1 MTDRFCLL
9 FVCSGNRFRSP
20 MAEGFIR
27 RLTLSLPVTVT
38 SAGTIGVV
46 GKPALDEAQALAA
59 WSGISLAD
67 HSSSRF
73 TPERGAAADLVLG
86 FEHAHVTFAVIE
98 AGCPRDRVFTLP
110 DFTTL
115 LADVAPVDPALPL
128 PARARE
134 RVRLAAE
141 LRAALGG
148 STSQELADPFGKSK
162 RIAKQTAGELRR
174 LCSELA
180 ERLFDVS
187 ARDAFPDS

>member
-1 MTDRFCLL
+1 
-9 FVCSGNRFRSP
+9 

-27 RLTLSLPVTVT
+27 RLTLGLPVTVT

-67 HSSSRF
+67 HSSCRF
-73 TPERGAAADLVLG
+73 TPERGAAVDLVLG
-86 FEHAHVTFAVIE
+86 FEHVHVTFAVIE

-110 DFTTL
+110 DLTTL
-115 LADVAPVDPALPL
+115 LADIAPADPALPL

-148 STSQELADPFGKSK
+148 STSQEVADPFGKS
-162 RIAKQTAGELRR
+162 RRVAKQTATELRR
-174 LCSELA
+174 LSSELA

-187 ARDAFPDS
+187 VRGAFPES

>member
-1 MTDRFCLL
+1 MTDRFSLL

-20 MAEGFIR
+20 MAAGFMR
-27 RLTLSLPVTVT
+27 RLTLGLPISVG

-67 HSSSRF
+67 HTSSRF
-73 TPERGAAADLVLG
+73 TPELAAAADLVLG
-86 FEHAHVTFAVIE
+86 FEHAHVTFSVIE

-110 DFTTL
+110 DLTTL
-115 LADVAPVDPALPL
+115 LADVAPVDPSLTLA
-128 PARARE
+128 ARARE
-134 RVRLAAE
+134 RVRRAAE

-148 STSQELADPFGKSK
+148 STTQEVADPFGKSK
-162 RIAKQTAGELRR
+162 RVAKQTAAELRG

-180 ERLFDVS
+180 EQLFDVS
-187 ARDAFPDS
+187 ARSAFPDD

>member
-1 MTDRFCLL
+1 
-9 FVCSGNRFRSP
+9 

-27 RLTLSLPVTVT
+27 RLTLGLPVAVA
-38 SAGTIGVV
+38 SAGTIGVA

-67 HSSSRF
+67 HSSCQF
-73 TPERGAAADLVLG
+73 TPERAAAADLVLG

-110 DFTTL
+110 DLTTL
-115 LADVAPVDPALPL
+115 LADIEPVDPSLPL
-128 PARARE
+128 AARARA
-134 RVRLAAE
+134 RVHRADR

-148 STSQELADPFGKSK
+148 STSKELDDPFGQSK
-162 RIAKQTAGELRR
+162 RFAKQTAAELRR
-174 LCSELA
+174 LCSDLA

-187 ARDAFPDS
+187 ARGAFPDN

>member
-1 MTDRFCLL
+1 M
-9 FVCSGNRFRSP
+9 
-20 MAEGFIR
+20 
-27 RLTLSLPVTVT
+27 
-38 SAGTIGVV
+38 V

-67 HSSSRF
+67 HTSSRF
-73 TPERGAAADLVLG
+73 SAELAATVDLVVG

-110 DFTTL
+110 DLTTL
-115 LADVAPVDPALPL
+115 LADIKPVDPSLPL
-128 PARARE
+128 VARARE
-134 RVRLAAE
+134 RVRRADE

-148 STSQELADPFGKSK
+148 STRQEVADPFGKSK
-162 RIAKQTAGELRR
+162 RVAKQTAAELRR

-187 ARDAFPDS
+187 AKGAFPDN

>member
-1 MTDRFCLL
+1 MTDRFSLL
-9 FVCSGNRFRSP
+9 FLCSGNRFRSP
-20 MAEGFIR
+20 MAAGFVR
-27 RLTLSLPVTVT
+27 RLTLGLPVSVT

-67 HSSSRF
+67 HSSSRI
-73 TPERGAAADLVLG
+73 TPERAAGADLVLG

-98 AGCPRDRVFTLP
+98 AGCARDRVFTLP
-110 DFTTL
+110 DLTTL
-115 LADVAPVDPALPL
+115 LADIEPVDPSQPL

-134 RVRLAAE
+134 RVRRAGE
-141 LRAALGG
+141 LRAALGT
-148 STSQELADPFGKSK
+148 STSQEVTDPFGKSK
-162 RIAKQTAGELRR
+162 KVAKQTAGELRR

-187 ARDAFPDS
+187 ARGAFPES

>member
-1 MTDRFCLL
+1 
-9 FVCSGNRFRSP
+9 
-20 MAEGFIR
+20 MAAGFIR
-27 RLTLSLPVTVT
+27 RLTLGLPVAVS

-67 HSSSRF
+67 HTSSRF
-73 TPERGAAADLVLG
+73 STELAAAADLVVG

-110 DFTTL
+110 DLTTL
-115 LADVAPVDPALPL
+115 LADIGPVDLSLPL
-128 PARARE
+128 VTRARK
-134 RVRLAAE
+134 RVQRADE
-141 LRAALGG
+141 LRTSLGG
-148 STSQELADPFGKSK
+148 STSRELADPFGKSK
-162 RIAKQTAGELRR
+162 KVAKQTAAELRR

-187 ARDAFPDS
+187 ARGAFPDS

>member
-1 MTDRFCLL
+1 
-9 FVCSGNRFRSP
+9 

-27 RLTLSLPVTVT
+27 RLTLGLPVTVS
-38 SAGTIGVV
+38 SAGTIGVA

-67 HSSSRF
+67 HSSCRL
-73 TPERGAAADLVLG
+73 TPELATADLVLG

-98 AGCPRDRVFTLP
+98 AGAPRGRVFTLP
-110 DFTTL
+110 DFTAL
-115 LADVAPVDPALPL
+115 LADIAPVDPSLPL

-148 STSQELADPFGKSK
+148 TTSQEVADPFGKSK
-162 RIAKQTAGELRR
+162 RFAKQTASELRR
-174 LCSELA
+174 LCSELG

-187 ARDAFPDS
+187 ARGAFPDN

>member
-1 MTDRFCLL
+1 MTDRFSLL

-20 MAEGFIR
+20 MAAGFVR
-27 RLTLSLPVTVT
+27 RLTLGLPVTVA

-46 GKPALDEAQALAA
+46 GKPALKEAQALAA

-67 HSSSRF
+67 HTSSRF
-73 TPERGAAADLVLG
+73 TPELAATADLVLG

-98 AGCPRDRVFTLP
+98 AGCPRNRVFSLP
-110 DFTTL
+110 DLAAL
-115 LADVAPVDPALPL
+115 LAEIEAVDPSLPL

-141 LRAALGG
+141 LHSAIGG
-148 STSQELADPFGKSK
+148 SMSREVPDPFGKSK
-162 RIAKQTAGELRR
+162 KIAKQTTDELRR
-174 LCSELA
+174 LSSELA

-187 ARDAFPDS
+187 ARGAFPQS

>member
-1 MTDRFCLL
+1 
-9 FVCSGNRFRSP
+9 
-20 MAEGFIR
+20 MAAGFMR
-27 RLTLSLPVTVT
+27 RLTLGLPISVG

-67 HSSSRF
+67 HSSCRF
-73 TPERGAAADLVLG
+73 TPERSAGADLVLG

-98 AGCPRDRVFTLP
+98 AGCPRDRAFTLP
-110 DFTTL
+110 DFAML
-115 LADVAPVDPALPL
+115 LADIAPVDPSLPL

-141 LRAALGG
+141 LRTALGG
-148 STSQELADPFGKSK
+148 STSQELPDPFGKSK
-162 RIAKQTAGELRR
+162 RFAKQTAAELRR

-187 ARDAFPDS
+187 ARGAFPQS